1 MDKDGNGAIE
11 KPEFVSVFLDKL
23 LTSNNSEEIDRA
35 F

>member
-1 MDKDGNGAIE
+1 MDKDGNGSIE
-11 KPEFVSVFLDKL
+11 KTEFVSVFLEKL